1 MKNPGAAESR
11 RLVGLLETALV
22 REARLWKVPV
32 FKNGCIQG
40 ADISSSQ
47 HKEMIVW
54 LGEMS
59 RTFHFCPETFALG
72 VCVLNR
78 LLSTVKAHQKYLK
91 CIAFTSLVL
100 AAKINEEDEVVGSVK
115 DLVVLSGCN
124 FSTREI
130 FRMERIILDKL
141 NWDLLTAT
149 AVDFIHIVV
158 IHFTARTIRHGQDHY
173 DSSGK
178 WGRKEGGGAL
188 LVKPDVP
195 RLARLRPPPP
205 RSVHRAQLRPRPRGA
220 SRRAGAQKTPP
231 GFQAA
236 LWTRQVQHCMACHQL
251 WQFKGS
257 TLALAIITLEL
268 EALTP
273 DWFSVFTDL
282 LKKAQVDSAE
292 FIHCKEMVDE
302 YLSSLEFSLPP
313 NAVYIFDSA
322 QIQDEEDEDEEE
334 EEEKGRGR
342 GRRRAGSSSGVG
354 GGGGGEQGDSDE
366 YYDGF
371 WCLYN
376 EQTTPREEGSD
387 VKGLFDS
394 QHKDAS
400 PCPPLHPIDG

>member
-11 RLVGLLETALV
+11 RLVGLLEAALV

-47 HKEMIVW
+47 HQEMILW
-54 LGEMS
+54 LRDMS
-59 RTFHFCPETFALG
+59 RLFQFCPETFALG

-78 LLSTVKAHQKYLK
+78 LLSTVKAQRKYLK

-100 AAKINEEDEVVGSVK
+100 AAKINEEDEVIGSVK
-115 DLVVLSGCN
+115 DLVVQSGCN
-124 FSTREI
+124 FSTAEI
-130 FRMERIILDKL
+130 LRMERIILDKL
-141 NWDLLTAT
+141 HWDLYTAT
-149 AVDFIHIVV
+149 PVDFIHIF
-158 IHFTARTIRHGQDHY
+158 H
-173 DSSGK
+173 
-178 WGRKEGGGAL
+178 AL
-188 LVKPDVP
+188 LVSGHPHLIPSIGLGWDSATDP
-195 RLARLRPPPP
+195 GTLP
-205 RSVHRAQLRPRPRGA
+205 
-220 SRRAGAQKTPP
+220 AGPGHQKSPP
-231 GFQAA
+231 GLQVA

-302 YLSSLEFSLPP
+302 YLHSLEFSLPA
-313 NAVYIFDSA
+313 NAVYIFDGA
-322 QIQDEEDEDEEE
+322 RIQEEE
-334 EEEKGRGR
+334 QRAWSPTQHLRQARRGR
-342 GRRRAGSSSGVG
+342 
-354 GGGGGEQGDSDE
+354 GGGEQGDSDE

-371 WCLYN
+371 RCLYN
-376 EQTTPREEGSD
+376 EETNPGPEGSD
-387 VKGLFDS
+387 AGGLFDS
-394 QHKDAS
+394 KQKDVS
-400 PCPPLHPIDG
+400 PCPPLHPAVN